1 VNVESNIIEST
12 GKTVDDAIE
21 SALGDLK
28 LNREDVDI
36 EILEEPTKGLFGIL
50 GGKPARV
57 RVKAKITATGRA
69 RDMLNN
75 VMQVMKL
82 DVDIEMI
89 EKNERILINI
99 NGPDLGIL
107 IGRRG
112 ETLDALQYL
121 VNLSANK
128 NAEKR
133 KRIIIDIEGYR
144 RRREETLMKL
154 ALKLADKARQRGRN
168 VVLEPMN
175 SMERRIIHTALQE
188 RDDIYT
194 FSEGEEPYRKIIISP
209 KKG

>member
-1 VNVESNIIEST
+1 MSTEVNAVEST
-12 GKTVDDAIE
+12 GKTVEEAIA
-21 SALGDLK
+21 SALDELK
-28 LNREDVDI
+28 MERENVEI
-36 EILEEPTKGLFGIL
+36 EVLEEPTKGLFGIL

-57 RVKAKITATGRA
+57 RVKPRITAAGRA
-69 RDMLNN
+69 RELLDN
-75 VMQVMKL
+75 VLQVMGL
-82 DVDIEMI
+82 DVNLAVV
-89 EKNERILINI
+89 EKNEKILINI

-144 RRREETLMKL
+144 RRREDTLKKL
-154 ALKLADKARQRGRN
+154 AFKLADKARQRGRN

-209 KKG
+209 KK

>member
-1 VNVESNIIEST
+1 MNTEPSVVEST
-12 GKTVDDAIE
+12 GKTVEEAIAG
-21 SALGDLK
+21 ALEELK
-28 LNREDVDI
+28 LDRENVEI
-36 EILEEPTKGLFGIL
+36 EVLEEPTKGLFGLL

-57 RVKAKITATGRA
+57 RVKPRITAAGRA
-69 RDMLNN
+69 RDILDH
-75 VMQVMKL
+75 VLQVMKL
-82 DVDIEMI
+82 DVDIEII
-89 EKNERILINI
+89 EKSEKVLINI
-99 NGPDLGIL
+99 KGPDLGIL

-144 RRREETLMKL
+144 RRREDTLKKL
-154 ALKLADKARQRGRN
+154 AFKLADKARQRGRN

-209 KKG
+209 KK